1 MACRPRA
8 LSTAPS
14 HVACRPRALST
25 APSHVAC
32 RPRALFRLSQGV
44 EEVAVVGGDGFGV
57 DPALEIELSEI
68 AETQGVDVL
77 AEAQARRAREA
88 AADGAEANEQG
99 NVVVREAIGVIKAF
113 NPADLPPPA
122 QLLNNAWP
130 LAALWPLLYV
140 FYQGELALG
149 MNV

>member
-8 LSTAPS
+8 LS
-14 HVACRPRALST
+14 
-25 APSHVAC
+25 
-32 RPRALFRLSQGV
+32 RLSQGV